1 VFRTEQW
8 IAADHDRNRPLK
20 SMQRSRISIRGEIR
34 LDRIGKRGDE
44 QLVQL
49 MQPYTPVMVLLPRIS
64 IDSGG
69 LELIYG

>member
-1 VFRTEQW
+1 
-8 IAADHDRNRPLK
+8 
-20 SMQRSRISIRGEIR
+20 MQRSRISIRGEIR

-49 MQPYTPVMVLLPRIS
+49 MQPYTLVMVLLPRIS

>member
-49 MQPYTPVMVLLPRIS
+49 MQPYTLVMVLLPRIS